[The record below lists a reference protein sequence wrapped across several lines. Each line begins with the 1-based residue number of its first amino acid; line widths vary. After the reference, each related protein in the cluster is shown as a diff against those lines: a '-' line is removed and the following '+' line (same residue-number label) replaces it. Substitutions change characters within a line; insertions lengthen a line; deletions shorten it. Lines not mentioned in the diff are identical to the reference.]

1 MNPASDV
8 STTDRAAAAPRAATP
23 APPRASLASA
33 RAELFARTF
42 AVWRLRAETG
52 QGTGASDTL
61 SATAADAASM
71 EAARDT
77 ARHEAARTED
87 AHRAWRDMISQ
98 AAAPAQAAAGAD
110 LSAAFAM
117 APVKSSPMRPRDDA
131 TSPSDAASAS
141 DATTRRHDAGD
152 RDAAASSHDA
162 GTLDPALRD
171 RLDRVMARMEQA
183 GHTVTI
189 TETSRTQARQDA
201 LYAQG
206 RTAPGS
212 VVTWTRQSRHL
223 DGLAVD
229 VQVDGSWNSPD
240 GYALLGKFAKEEG
253 LSTLGARDPGHLE
266 LRVED
271 ALSSLDQIASIK
283 EAHVSVEEGASRAAR
298 VAQVAAV
305 ARVAPPAGLARV
317 ATVAAVAASAAPSTS
332 AITNRPHAPSTDAN
346 SVLAQGRVMQAHN
359 ATSADLSA
367 SPLVNGANAVGIL
380 AAAANSA
387 ASGTSDGAFG
397 QSPRG
402 QRDMASVMRAAGVL
416 RASGVN
422 GARGAAPMSAASVL
436 AGVMGP
442 ASGAPF
448 DGSAPVLGMRGATSA
463 LRADQVAS
471 LLEARD
477 RQPVSSMLLTVDD
490 EGGGVDRIRVDV
502 RGARVGAEILFG
514 AAGDATQAATR
525 VSELARALEQ
535 RGLAPD
541 ALRVANAAATTTD
554 LARAAAPATERGH
567 TTASRQDDGG
577 RTPQDQPRHRS
588 RREQGDHR

>member
-8 STTDRAAAAPRAATP
+8 TTTDRAAAAPRAATP

-52 QGTGASDTL
+52 QGAGASDAL
-61 SATAADAASM
+61 SATAADAAST

-189 TETSRTQARQDA
+189 TETSRTQARQDS

-206 RTAPGS
+206 RTAPGT

-240 GYALLGKFAKEEG
+240 RK
-253 LSTLGARDPGHLE
+253 
-266 LRVED
+266 
-271 ALSSLDQIASIK
+271 
-283 EAHVSVEEGASRAAR
+283 SV
-298 VAQVAAV
+298 V
-305 ARVAPPAGLARV
+305 
-317 ATVAAVAASAAPSTS
+317 
-332 AITNRPHAPSTDAN
+332 
-346 SVLAQGRVMQAHN
+346 
-359 ATSADLSA
+359 
-367 SPLVNGANAVGIL
+367 
-380 AAAANSA
+380 
-387 ASGTSDGAFG
+387 
-397 QSPRG
+397 
-402 QRDMASVMRAAGVL
+402 
-416 RASGVN
+416 
-422 GARGAAPMSAASVL
+422 
-436 AGVMGP
+436 
-442 ASGAPF
+442 
-448 DGSAPVLGMRGATSA
+448 
-463 LRADQVAS
+463 
-471 LLEARD
+471 
-477 RQPVSSMLLTVDD
+477 
-490 EGGGVDRIRVDV
+490 
-502 RGARVGAEILFG
+502 
-514 AAGDATQAATR
+514 
-525 VSELARALEQ
+525 
-535 RGLAPD
+535 
-541 ALRVANAAATTTD
+541 
-554 LARAAAPATERGH
+554 
-567 TTASRQDDGG
+567 
-577 RTPQDQPRHRS
+577 
-588 RREQGDHR
+588 

>member
-8 STTDRAAAAPRAATP
+8 TTTDRAAAAPRAATP

-52 QGTGASDTL
+52 QGAGASDAL

-162 GTLDPALRD
+162 GTLDPVLRD

-189 TETSRTQARQDA
+189 TETSRTQARQDS

-206 RTAPGS
+206 RTAPGT

-298 VAQVAAV
+298 VAQVATV

-317 ATVAAVAASAAPSTS
+317 ATVAAVAAPVAPNTS
-332 AITNRPHAPSTDAN
+332 AITNRPHAPATDAN
-346 SVLAQGRVMQAHN
+346 SVLAQGRAMQSPT

-367 SPLVNGANAVGIL
+367 SPLVNSATAVGVL
-380 AAAANSA
+380 AAAANTA

-402 QRDMASVMRAAGVL
+402 QRAMASVMRAAGVT
-416 RASGVN
+416 GV
-422 GARGAAPMSAASVL
+422 RGTAPMSAASVL
-436 AGVMGP
+436 AGAMGP

-448 DGSAPVLGMRGATSA
+448 DGFAPVLGMRGATSA

-490 EGGGVDRIRVDV
+490 ESGGVDRIRVDV

-541 ALRVANAAATTTD
+541 ALRVANAAAGTMTD